1 MLGSIHGVISPIET
15 YLFGAVNAAP
25 TISKILEVL
34 IMVRHE
40 NKNGSVNVSTSVYTD
55 IVGTAASNCFG
66 VKGMAARS
74 VTDGV
79 YHLLRKEA
87 VGKGVKVQFHE
98 DNSISIDLH
107 IVVDNG
113 VNLNAVGASI
123 ISEVKY
129 VVTSTTG
136 TEVRAV
142 NVYIDS
148 MMIG

>member
-1 MLGSIHGVISPIET
+1 
-15 YLFGAVNAAP
+15 
-25 TISKILEVL
+25 
-34 IMVRHE
+34 MVRHE
-40 NKNGSVNVSTSVYTD
+40 YDNGSVNVSTSVYTE
-55 IVGTAASNCFG
+55 IVGTAATNCFG

-79 YHLLRKEA
+79 YHLLRKES
-87 VGKGVKVQFHE
+87 VSKGVRVHFNE

-107 IVVDNG
+107 IVVDNN
-113 VNLNAVGASI
+113 VNLSAVGASI
-123 ISEVKY
+123 ISEVRY
-129 VVTSTTG
+129 VVTKCTG

>member
-1 MLGSIHGVISPIET
+1 MIRQ
-15 YLFGAVNAAP
+15 N
-25 TISKILEVL
+25 
-34 IMVRHE
+34 
-40 NKNGSVNVSTSVYTD
+40 NDNGSVNISTNVYTE
-55 IVGTAASNCFG
+55 IVGTAAANCFG

-79 YHLLRKEA
+79 YHLLRRES
-87 VGKGVKVQFHE
+87 VSKGVHVQFHE
-98 DNSISIDLH
+98 DDTISIDLH
-107 IVVDNG
+107 IIVDNG

-123 ISEVKY
+123 ISEVRY
-129 VVTSTTG
+129 VVTKCTG

>member
-1 MLGSIHGVISPIET
+1 MI
-15 YLFGAVNAAP
+15 
-25 TISKILEVL
+25 
-34 IMVRHE
+34 RHE
-40 NKNGSVNVSTSVYTD
+40 NANGSVNVSTNVYTD
-55 IVGTAASNCFG
+55 IVGTAAANCFG

-74 VTDGV
+74 LTDGV
-79 YHLLRKEA
+79 YHLLRKES
-87 VGKGVKVQFHE
+87 VGKGVRVNFNE
-98 DNSISIDLH
+98 DDSISIDLH

>member
-1 MLGSIHGVISPIET
+1 MICQNNE
-15 YLFGAVNAAP
+15 
-25 TISKILEVL
+25 
-34 IMVRHE
+34 
-40 NKNGSVNVSTSVYTD
+40 NGSVCIEPGVYTE

-74 VTDGV
+74 VKDGV
-79 YHLLRKEA
+79 YHLLRKES
-87 VGKGVKVQFHE
+87 VGKGVNVEFHE
-98 DNSISIDLH
+98 DGSISVDLH

-123 ISEVKY
+123 ISEVRY
-129 VVTSTTG
+129 VVTKCTG
-136 TEVRAV
+136 TQVRAV

>member
-1 MLGSIHGVISPIET
+1 MIQHK
-15 YLFGAVNAAP
+15 ND
-25 TISKILEVL
+25 
-34 IMVRHE
+34 
-40 NKNGSVNVSTSVYTD
+40 NGSVNVSTNVYTD
-55 IVGTAASNCFG
+55 IAGTAAANCFG

-79 YHLLRKEA
+79 YHLLRKESMS
-87 VGKGVKVQFHE
+87 KGVRIEFHE
-98 DNSISIDLH
+98 DNTISVDLH

-123 ISEVKY
+123 ISEVRY
-129 VVTSTTG
+129 VVTKCTG
-136 TEVRAV
+136 TQVRAV